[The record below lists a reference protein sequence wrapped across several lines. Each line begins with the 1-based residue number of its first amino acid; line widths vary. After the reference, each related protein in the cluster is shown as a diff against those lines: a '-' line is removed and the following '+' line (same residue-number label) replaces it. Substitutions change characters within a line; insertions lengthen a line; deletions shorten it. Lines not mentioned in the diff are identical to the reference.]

1 MHCCHPTHHQLR
13 GGRALPSPG
22 KQGGDPEQRQEV
34 ADVAIYHA
42 KEGIK
47 GGKKRRKQCP

>member
-1 MHCCHPTHHQLR
+1 VLCLAQGSREATLSSDKE
-13 GGRALPSPG
+13 SP
-22 KQGGDPEQRQEV
+22 P
-34 ADVAIYHA
+34 DVAIYHA